1 MGKRMTV
8 GVAGLG
14 LIGGSIAKA
23 LKRTGK
29 GYEIAAW
36 DYCADSICR
45 AQTEEVIQVPVS
57 SDFHEFS
64 DCRIVFIC
72 VPVHAF
78 RDVIA
83 KLKPVIRS
91 DCLITDVAS
100 TKGDVERIIRDMGLE
115 HQYAGGH
122 PLAGSELS
130 GYQAS
135 KANLFENAYYVITE
149 NPLCQVDTALLKE
162 IIQDIGAIPL
172 VMDAEQHDRA
182 TAVISHVPHVV
193 ASLLVNLVDKLDGPE
208 GYMKT
213 LAAGGFKDITRIAS
227 SSPEL
232 WTGISMTNQ
241 RAILAT
247 LQELRTILA
256 GFESNLA
263 QLNEEPIKD
272 FFARAR
278 SLRSTFS
285 DKNKGILQKTYDI
298 VVDVEDK
305 PGIIAIISTALAAQG
320 INIKNIGI
328 INNRE
333 NDEGA
338 LEIRFENEDAMNRG
352 MSTLKGLGYEAKARI

>member
-1 MGKRMTV
+1 MGKSITV
-8 GVAGLG
+8 GIAGLG

-36 DYCADSICR
+36 DYCTDSINR
-45 AQTEEVIQVPVS
+45 ALTEEVIQVPVS

-64 DCRIVFIC
+64 DCRIIFIC
-72 VPVHAF
+72 VPVHVF
-78 RDVIA
+78 KEVIA
-83 KLKPVIRS
+83 KLKPVVRQ

-115 HQYAGGH
+115 RQYAGGH
-122 PLAGSELS
+122 PLAGSEMS

-135 KANLFENAYYVITE
+135 KANLFENAYYVMTV
-149 NPLCQVDTALLKE
+149 NPECQVDTTVLE
-162 IIQDIGAIPL
+162 QIIHDIGAIPM
-172 VMDAEQHDRA
+172 VMDAEQHDRV

-232 WTGISMTNQ
+232 WTGISLTNQ
-241 RAILAT
+241 QAILDT
-247 LQELRTILA
+247 LIELRSILQ

-263 QLNEEPIKD
+263 RLDQEPIKA
-272 FFARAR
+272 FFARAKTV
-278 SLRSTFS
+278 RSTFS

-338 LEIRFENEDAMNRG
+338 LEIRFENENDMNRG
-352 MSTLKGLGYEAKARI
+352 MTTLKGLGYEAKARI